1 MSQAT
6 VKQALSATIAGIQK
20 DPRTA
25 KVVFRASSQ
34 LEEDVRCLAQI
45 REFPPMVIDEPPALG
60 GQDAG
65 ANPVELV
72 LAALGTCQEIMYA
85 AYASVLD
92 IQLDGVQV
100 KTRGYPDLHGLLG
113 LDAEIPPGFQRVT
126 FEVDLQSPAPDAD
139 LRKLVDMVESHC
151 PVMDI
156 LTRSLQVDGKA
167 RVNGRALA
175 EQVSSAA

>member
-1 MSQAT
+1 MSQAI

-25 KVVFRASSQ
+25 RVVFRASSR
-34 LEEDVRCLAQI
+34 LEEDVRCSARI

-85 AYASVLD
+85 AYASVMD
-92 IQLDGVQV
+92 IPLDGVQV
-100 KTRGYPDLHGLLG
+100 KTRGYLDLHGLFG
-113 LDAEIPPGFQRVT
+113 LDPDIPPGFQRVT
-126 FEVDLQSPAPDAD
+126 FDVDLQSPASDAE

-151 PVMDI
+151 PVLDM
-156 LTRSLQVDGKA
+156 LTRSLQVDGKVS
-167 RVNGRALA
+167 VNGHALA